1 MKSCGVRSRSGFGRY
16 RRGVSGRAHR
26 SQRRRWKGEERCWRS
41 GCRSGSKQWLQQ
53 GREQG
58 LEQGLERGLEQGL
71 EQGREQG
78 LERGRAEERALL
90 CRQASRRFGA
100 ETGERLSGL
109 LARLTDPERLAEVGD
124 QVIECGTGA
133 ELLDRAGR
141 LARLS

>member
-1 MKSCGVRSRSGFGRY
+1 MLAERV
-16 RRGVSGRAHR
+16 
-26 SQRRRWKGEERCWRS
+26 QEWIEE
-41 GCRSGSKQWLQQ
+41 WLQQ

-58 LEQGLERGLEQGL
+58 LERGL
-71 EQGREQG
+71 EQGREQGIELG

-90 CRQASRRFGA
+90 CRLASRRFGA

-109 LARLTDPERLAEVGD
+109 LGRLTDPERLAEVGD
-124 QVIECGTGA
+124 WVIECGTGA